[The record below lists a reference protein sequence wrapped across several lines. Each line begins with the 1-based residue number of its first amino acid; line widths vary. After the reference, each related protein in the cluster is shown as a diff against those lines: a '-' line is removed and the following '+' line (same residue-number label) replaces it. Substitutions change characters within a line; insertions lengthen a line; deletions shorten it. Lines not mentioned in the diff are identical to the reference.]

1 MLFRYNEWK
10 DNNINILLTYFYLWA
25 LATQMDFLVFTVNYV
40 FLFLIFVLFASLG
53 YYYNDV
59 CDIKKDALANKYNFA
74 QNHSRVK
81 RLLIIVGLLLGAL
94 VLWYFLSQKNEIL
107 LLYLAVSLSIFT
119 YSSNL
124 VRLKERPVLSIFN
137 DTFFAQIIPG
147 LILLF
152 TVSSTFYLEYTY
164 TAALFL
170 MWIFVQGAKWITG
183 HHLKDAENDLK
194 SGTNT
199 SVTRFGFEK
208 ILILNK
214 IVLPIFET
222 VFFVCFLFAINQ
234 YLLLCYVIYLMY
246 AFYLI
251 KPEFKSFLTFKY
263 DPMKDLG
270 YRLLNLFYV
279 RYLGVIVL
287 VFLSLQS
294 SYYLI
299 FLLFHLAFYFSNTE
313 QLYKETFYRLYTSK
327 GGLPFLSKL
336 FNHMLYSFFLIFKID
351 ISQFNDLRLSQ
362 RLFRIHNEKI
372 RIPYGHDLPGFIDF
386 LQSKFEEMQNE
397 WEVYKMQHESLGI
410 AIDELS
416 KEQVELNKDKKWKSL
431 FLFGYGHM
439 NNSLAKEFPTLFEF
453 IKKYKKQINLVMIST
468 SEGGKHIP
476 PHKGNNHGVLRMQMG
491 IDVEYP
497 EQCFLRVE
505 DKKYYLKEK
514 EFFVFDDTFEHELFN
529 NSSSHRTVL
538 IIDFFKPLPWF
549 YDRINRKEIKK
560 AQKSDY
566 IQSVIKKLN

>member
-10 DNNINILLTYFYLWA
+10 DNNLNILMTYFYLWA
-25 LATQMDFLVFTVNYV
+25 LATQIDFLSFTVNYV
-40 FLFLIFVLFASLG
+40 FLFLTFVLFASLG

-59 CDIKKDALANKYNFA
+59 CDVKKDALANKYNFA
-74 QNHSRVK
+74 QQHSRIK
-81 RLLIIVGLLLGAL
+81 KILIIMGLLIGAL
-94 VLWYFLSQKNEIL
+94 VLWYFLSQKKEIL
-107 LLYLAVSLSIFT
+107 VLYFAVSLAIFT

-124 VRLKERPVLSIFN
+124 VRFKERPVLSIFN

-152 TVSSTFYLEYTY
+152 TVSSTFYLDYTY

-194 SGTNT
+194 SGTST
-199 SVTRFGFEK
+199 SVTRFGFDK
-208 ILILNK
+208 IMILNK
-214 IVLPIFET
+214 IIIPTFEI
-222 VFFVCFLFAINQ
+222 VFFACLLFAINQ
-234 YLLLCYVIYLMY
+234 YLLLCYMVYLIHV
-246 AFYLI
+246 FYLI

-287 VFLSLQS
+287 VFLSFQS
-294 SYYLI
+294 PFYLF
-299 FLLFHLAFYFSNTE
+299 FLLFHLVFYSSNTV
-313 QLYKETFYRLYTSK
+313 QLYKETVYRLYNSE
-327 GGLPFLSKL
+327 GALPFLSKI
-336 FNHMLYSFFLIFKID
+336 FNYTLYYIFLLFKIN
-351 ISQFNDLRLSQ
+351 IKQFSDLPLSQ
-362 RLFRIHNEKI
+362 RLFRIYNEKG
-372 RIPYGHDLPGFIDF
+372 RKPNGHKMPEFADTLT
-386 LQSKFEEMQNE
+386 SNFEEIQKE
-397 WEVYKMQHESLGI
+397 WEIYKVNHASLGI

-416 KEQVELNKDKKWKSL
+416 KEQAALNKDKKWKSL
-431 FLFGYGHM
+431 FLFGYGHL
-439 NNSLAKEFPTLFEF
+439 NNSLSKEFDTLFEF
-453 IKKYKKQINLVMIST
+453 IKRHEKQINLVMFST
-468 SEGGKHIP
+468 TESGKHIP
-476 PHKGNNHGVLRMQMG
+476 PHKGNNHGVLRLQMG
-491 IDVEYP
+491 LDIEFP

-514 EFFVFDDTFEHELFN
+514 EIIIFDDTFEHELSN

-538 IIDFFKPLPWF
+538 IIDFYKPLPWF
-549 YDRINRKEIKK
+549 YDRINKKEIKK
-560 AQKSDY
+560 HQKSDY